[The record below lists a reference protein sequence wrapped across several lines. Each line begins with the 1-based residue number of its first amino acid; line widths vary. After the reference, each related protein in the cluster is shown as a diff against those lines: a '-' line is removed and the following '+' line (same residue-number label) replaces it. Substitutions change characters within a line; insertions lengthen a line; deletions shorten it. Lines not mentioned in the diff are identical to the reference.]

1 MDVCLI
7 LSTSGTTGGSK
18 GVLFTHNNILFSELG
33 FTRDYH
39 LSEKDAMFMASPLN
53 HATGF
58 HHGVIAN
65 MLIGAKLVLQEKFN
79 ARRALD
85 LMESEGCTY
94 SMGATPFIYD
104 LVKVL
109 KEDESLRLTTM
120 KLYLCGGAPVPEYL
134 VKDAYRYGIKVCEV
148 YGSTESVPHIYV
160 REEEVFEIMGSSSG
174 RPMDGVEVRVVDE
187 NRKEVGVGEIGEEI
201 SRGPNVCVGYL
212 NDKEYTDRFI
222 DDEGFFYSGDLCI
235 KDKNGNIK
243 IIGRKKDMIV
253 RGGENLDSNEINN
266 YLEGFSHLRDH
277 AVIGMPDERLGE
289 RICAYVVADRRFA
302 LEELKEYLHKKGVP
316 KRFCPERIEFVEAI
330 PRTHSGKVKKFML
343 DQDIRTK
350 LKREK
355 MQ

>member
-1 MDVCLI
+1 M
-7 LSTSGTTGGSK
+7 
-18 GVLFTHNNILFSELG
+18 VLRPVSYRRLYML
-33 FTRDYH
+33 R
-39 LSEKDAMFMASPLN
+39 
-53 HATGF
+53 

-187 NRKEVGVGEIGEEI
+187 NRKEVGLE
-201 SRGPNVCVGYL
+201 
-212 NDKEYTDRFI
+212 
-222 DDEGFFYSGDLCI
+222 
-235 KDKNGNIK
+235 
-243 IIGRKKDMIV
+243 RKSQGV
-253 RGGENLDSNEINN
+253 RMFVS
-266 YLEGFSHLRDH
+266 
-277 AVIGMPDERLGE
+277 VI
-289 RICAYVVADRRFA
+289 
-302 LEELKEYLHKKGVP
+302 
-316 KRFCPERIEFVEAI
+316 
-330 PRTHSGKVKKFML
+330 
-343 DQDIRTK
+343 
-350 LKREK
+350 
-355 MQ
+355 